1 MLFRSLVIGDELRLV
16 QILNNLLSNAIK
28 FTSIGYVGLVAS
40 KTKQVEDEVELFFMV
55 KDSGI
60 GISPEEQDRLFQ
72 PFSQADATIT
82 RRFGGTGLGLAVT
95 KQLVELMRGDIRVES
110 VKGKGSTF
118 SFSVKLR
125 TNQNVEE
132 NHTAA
137 YDIWSDFMKKAP
149 EEDMDSYT
157 VFGEDAN
164 REELKKRMEKL
175 VLSIELGTWDKAEML
190 ASTIKDLVK
199 NSDDDMRRQ
208 VLRMEM
214 AIRKSNHEKSIS
226 AYENVKKALAERIGE
241 L

>member
-1 MLFRSLVIGDELRLV
+1 M
-16 QILNNLLSNAIK
+16 
-28 FTSIGYVGLVAS
+28 
-40 KTKQVEDEVELFFMV
+40 
-55 KDSGI
+55 
-60 GISPEEQDRLFQ
+60 
-72 PFSQADATIT
+72 
-82 RRFGGTGLGLAVT
+82 T

>member
-1 MLFRSLVIGDELRLV
+1 
-16 QILNNLLSNAIK
+16 
-28 FTSIGYVGLVAS
+28 
-40 KTKQVEDEVELFFMV
+40 
-55 KDSGI
+55 
-60 GISPEEQDRLFQ
+60 
-72 PFSQADATIT
+72 
-82 RRFGGTGLGLAVT
+82 
-95 KQLVELMRGDIRVES
+95 
-110 VKGKGSTF
+110 
-118 SFSVKLR
+118 
-125 TNQNVEE
+125 
-132 NHTAA
+132 
-137 YDIWSDFMKKAP
+137 
-149 EEDMDSYT
+149 MDNYT